1 MAYEVRP
8 NSFIIFKNYRKNK
21 PNDCDMSGEMN
32 IDGETFYFMN
42 GWCKDDKN
50 GNLMISGSLKRKQGQ
65 GEQQAPS
72 QQQQRQAQTPPIFRN
87 PTPKPTTPP
96 EQYPERNIPAGGYKE
111 QPAPKPDDSFD
122 PDDIP
127 F

>member
-8 NSFIIFKNYRKNK
+8 NTFILFKNYRKNK
-21 PNDCDMSGEMN
+21 PNDCDMSGECN
-32 IDGETFYFMN
+32 LDGEIFFYIN
-42 GWCKDDKN
+42 GWCKEDKN
-50 GNLMISGSLKRKQGQ
+50 GNLMISGSLKPKQGQ
-65 GEQQAPS
+65 SGQ
-72 QQQQRQAQTPPIFRN
+72 QQQQRPAQSPPPLFRN

-96 EQYPERNIPAGGYKE
+96 EQYPEHKMRDKTYKPVAE
-111 QPAPKPDDSFD
+111 PKPDDTFD